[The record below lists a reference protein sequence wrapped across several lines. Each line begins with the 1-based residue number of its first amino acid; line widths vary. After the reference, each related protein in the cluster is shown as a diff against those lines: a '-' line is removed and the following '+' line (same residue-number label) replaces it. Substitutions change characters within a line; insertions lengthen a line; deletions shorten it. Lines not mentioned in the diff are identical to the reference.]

1 MLAMRLPRSFPG
13 AGQPLQSIDH
23 IATALPMPAFP
34 SRASRLVLAIAGCA
48 AALGCGSFDNVSNR
62 LVGSITPYRVEV
74 VQGNFVS
81 KEQVEAIKPGMS
93 RQQVRDILGT
103 PLVTSIFH
111 GDRWDYVFT
120 LKRQGVP
127 PQERRLAVFFKGS
140 LLDHFEGDEMPSE
153 AEFVATLDNKRK
165 RAKVPELEAS
175 EESLKQFSSVPA
187 PAAAPPPPDEPA
199 AAASY
204 PPLEAPAR

>member
-1 MLAMRLPRSFPG
+1 
-13 AGQPLQSIDH
+13 
-23 IATALPMPAFP
+23 MPAFA
-34 SRASRLVLAIAGCA
+34 SRASRLAVALAACA
-48 AALGCGSFDNVSNR
+48 AAGACGSFDNVSNR
-62 LVGSITPYRVEV
+62 LIGSVTPYRVEV

-111 GDRWDYVFT
+111 ADRWDYVFT

-127 PQERRLAVFFKGS
+127 PQERKLAVFFKGN
-140 LLDHFEGDEMPSE
+140 LLERFEGDEMPSE

-165 RAKVPELEAS
+165 KAKVPELEAS
-175 EESLKQFSSVPA
+175 DESLRQFSAGRAPDTAAAPA
-187 PAAAPPPPDEPA
+187 PAEPPP
-199 AAASY
+199 AASY
-204 PPLEAPAR
+204 PPLEAPLR

>member
-1 MLAMRLPRSFPG
+1 MALAACASAG
-13 AGQPLQSIDH
+13 ACGSLDRVS
-23 IATALPMPAFP
+23 
-34 SRASRLVLAIAGCA
+34 SRLIAP
-48 AALGCGSFDNVSNR
+48 
-62 LVGSITPYRVEV
+62 ITPYRVEV

-81 KEQVEAIKPGMS
+81 KEQVEAIKPGMG

-111 GDRWDYVFT
+111 ADRWDYVFT

-127 PQERRLAVFFKGS
+127 PQERKLAVFFKDNV
-140 LLDHFEGDEMPSE
+140 LERFEGDEMPSE

-165 RAKVPELEAS
+165 KAKIPELEAS
-175 EESLKQFSSVPA
+175 EESLRQFSAGRPAETAPA
-187 PAAAPPPPDEPA
+187 PAPVEPA
-199 AAASY
+199 PAASY